1 MKNIKKKIVG
11 YSNKISVR
19 PQEKISFMISCD
31 KKIKSIYSKFVK
43 IIQGDCNPEGPG
55 YKEELVRRRAR
66 MYARHDKKTLKESF
80 RVFEQEPELISL
92 AMQARQELE
101 LLLEESD

>member
-19 PQEKISFMISCD
+19 PLEKISFMISCD

-43 IIQGDCNPEGPG
+43 ITD
-55 YKEELVRRRAR
+55 
-66 MYARHDKKTLKESF
+66 F
-80 RVFEQEPELISL
+80 
-92 AMQARQELE
+92 
-101 LLLEESD
+101 

>member
-55 YKEELVRRRAR
+55 YKEELVNS
-66 MYARHDKKTLKESF
+66 YNVIFQPFSY
-80 RVFEQEPELISL
+80 VLIHIDYVLSI
-92 AMQARQELE
+92 
-101 LLLEESD
+101 LLITH